1 MLRCPRADSFDS
13 PSRQGSHFNGP
24 FNVRLVP
31 HQGSM
36 ASCTPVPVPE
46 RAARKAAR
54 LLKAST
60 VIQIENEHFVLNA
73 RDASLMA
80 GCAKQPINMG

>member
-1 MLRCPRADSFDS
+1 VANVGDASRWCADRPSS
-13 PSRQGSHFNGP
+13 RRTALPSRWAA
-24 FNVRLVP
+24 LV
-31 HQGSM
+31 
-36 ASCTPVPVPE
+36 TE
-46 RAARKAAR
+46 
-54 LLKAST
+54 AST

>member
-1 MLRCPRADSFDS
+1 L
-13 PSRQGSHFNGP
+13 PSRWAA
-24 FNVRLVP
+24 LV
-31 HQGSM
+31 
-36 ASCTPVPVPE
+36 TE
-46 RAARKAAR
+46 
-54 LLKAST
+54 AST